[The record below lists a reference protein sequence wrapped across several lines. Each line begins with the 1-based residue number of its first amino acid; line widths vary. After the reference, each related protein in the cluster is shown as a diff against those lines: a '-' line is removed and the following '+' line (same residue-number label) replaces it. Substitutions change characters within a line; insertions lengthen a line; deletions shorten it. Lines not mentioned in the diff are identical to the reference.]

1 MSKLFPFIL
10 IFLFMTMIEF
20 NQNEAEFVLI
30 FLQHA
35 VFQRLKFIK
44 IVLTNY
50 LSQIT
55 GTMLFSDL
63 I

>member
-10 IFLFMTMIEF
+10 VFLFMTIIEF
-20 NQNEAEFVLI
+20 NQNEAEFALI

-35 VFQRLKFIK
+35 VFQRLEVIK
-44 IVLTNY
+44 IVPTNS